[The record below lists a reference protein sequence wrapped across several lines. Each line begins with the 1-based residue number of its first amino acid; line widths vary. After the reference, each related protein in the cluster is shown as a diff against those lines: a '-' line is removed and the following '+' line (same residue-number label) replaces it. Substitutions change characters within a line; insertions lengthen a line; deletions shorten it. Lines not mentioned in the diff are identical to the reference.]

1 MFIYKRCDCVD
12 KAALNKSIQTSASG
26 LTDLLKLVAVPT
38 RLEILFLLEEKSH
51 CVCDIEAHTKL
62 SQSLT
67 SHHLS
72 DLMEAGLI
80 ASYKDGKFV
89 NYKLTN
95 KGQELVKNLK
105 QINN

>member
-1 MFIYKRCDCVD
+1 MFIYKRCECAN
-12 KAALNKSIQTSASG
+12 KTALNKSIQTSSSNI
-26 LTDLLKLVAVPT
+26 TDLLKLVSVPT
-38 RLEILFLLEEKSH
+38 RLEILFLLEEKAH

-67 SHHLS
+67 SHHLA
-72 DLMEAGLI
+72 DLTLAGLI
-80 ASYKDGKFV
+80 KSYKEGKFV

-95 KGQELVKNLK
+95 KGQELVKNLR

>member
-1 MFIYKRCDCVD
+1 MYKRCNCVN
-12 KAALNKSIQTSASG
+12 KTALNKSIQEENTN
-26 LTDLLKLVAVPT
+26 LTDLLKLIAVPT
-38 RLEILFLLEEKSH
+38 RLEILFLLEEKAH

-72 DLMEAGLI
+72 DLTSAKLI
-80 ASYKDGKFV
+80 TKFKDGKFV

-95 KGQELVKNLK
+95 KGKELVKNLK
-105 QINN
+105 QLN

>member
-1 MFIYKRCDCVD
+1 MYKRCNCAD
-12 KAALNKSIQTSASG
+12 KTALNKTVQSTAFD
-26 LTDLLKLVAVPT
+26 LTNLLKIIAVPT

-72 DLMEAGLI
+72 DLMA
-80 ASYKDGKFV
+80 ASLVASFKDGKFV
-89 NYKLTN
+89 NYKLTD
-95 KGQELVKNLK
+95 KGRELVSNLK
-105 QINN
+105 NINN

>member
-1 MFIYKRCDCVD
+1 MFIYKRCNCVN
-12 KAALNKSIQTSASG
+12 KTSLNKTIQASSSS
-26 LTDLLKLVAVPT
+26 LTDLLKLVSVPA
-38 RLEILFLLEEKSH
+38 RLEILFLLEQKSH
-51 CVCDIEAHTKL
+51 CVCDIEAHTKF

-72 DLMEAGLI
+72 DLTSAGLI
-80 ASYKDGKFV
+80 TSYKNGKFV

-95 KGQELVKNLK
+95 KGQELVKNLR